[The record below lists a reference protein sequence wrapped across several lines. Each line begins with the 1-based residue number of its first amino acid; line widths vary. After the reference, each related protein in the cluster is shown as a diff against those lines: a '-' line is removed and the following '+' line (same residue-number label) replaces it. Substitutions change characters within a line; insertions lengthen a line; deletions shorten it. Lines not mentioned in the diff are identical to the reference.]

1 MSLKALVLDGALTGK
16 ASFAG
21 KSIEPNTENIKK
33 NGNNSNTTRAA
44 RVPPAF
50 VEPHAESGSLAALR
64 RQAETC
70 ERCDLYKN
78 ATQTVFGEGPT
89 KAKVVLVGEQPGD
102 REDIAGKPFVGSA
115 GRLLDECLHEAS
127 IDRSLCYVTNAVKH
141 FKFEQ
146 RGKRRLHS
154 KPNAGEIQRC
164 AWWLG
169 GEIDVLR
176 PDLIV
181 ALGATALYAL
191 MGRSVGLT
199 KERGHVLQATNDVPV
214 LVTIHPSYLLRIRDH
229 DDRAHERRL
238 FVDDLRIIRH
248 YLDHEVIPAERKA

>member
-1 MSLKALVLDGALTGK
+1 MATA
-16 ASFAG
+16 
-21 KSIEPNTENIKK
+21 TE
-33 NGNNSNTTRAA
+33 TRKV

-50 VEPHAESGSLAALR
+50 AESHPYEGSLTSLR
-64 RQAETC
+64 HKADAC
-70 ERCDLYKN
+70 ERCDLYKH
-78 ATQTVFGEGPT
+78 ATQTVFGEGPS
-89 KAKVVLVGEQPGD
+89 KARVILVGEQPGD
-102 REDIAGKPFVGSA
+102 HEDIAGKPFVGPA
-115 GRLLDECLHEAS
+115 GRLLDECLEEAGV
-127 IDRSLCYVTNAVKH
+127 DRSLCYVTNAVKH

-146 RGKRRLHS
+146 RGKRRLHA

-169 GEIDVLR
+169 GELDLLR

-199 KERGHVLQATNDVPV
+199 RERGHVLQAANGLQI

-229 DDRAHERRL
+229 DDRESERRH
-238 FVDDLRIIRH
+238 FVSDLRAVHR
-248 YLDHEVIPAERKA
+248 YLDPHVVADRRNA